1 MMKRPYMMYLA
12 GLLLFGSNGIVA
24 SHISLSSYQIVMLRT
39 MIGNGL
45 LLMLFLL
52 LGQKFTFYNKKK
64 AFVFLLISGIST
76 GISWIFLY
84 EAYVQIGVGIASL
97 LYYCGPVIVMAL
109 SPVLF
114 HERLTLPKT
123 AGFALVLCGVLLI
136 NGQSAGGVNS
146 WGLFCGAMSAVMYAG
161 MIIFNKKASDITGM
175 ENALLQIAI
184 SFGTVA
190 VYTVCKSGLEL
201 PIQAGDWK
209 WIWML
214 GLVNTGV
221 GCFLYFSS
229 LGKLPVQT
237 VSICGY
243 LEPLSAVVLS
253 VTLLREAMTPTQ
265 AAGAVCILGGALM
278 GECIKSKRKTKEPAR
293 ESLVLGSSARF
304 VRRVTYQG
312 RK

>member
-1 MMKRPYMMYLA
+1 MRRPYVMYMM

-39 MIGNGL
+39 MIGSGL
-45 LLMLFLL
+45 LLLLFLL
-52 LGQKFTFYNKKK
+52 SGQRFTFYNKKK
-64 AFVFLLISGIST
+64 DFVFLLISGIST

-114 HERLTLPKT
+114 QEKLTLPKII
-123 AGFALVLCGVLLI
+123 GFGIVVCGVLLI
-136 NGQSAGGVNS
+136 NGQSADGVNP
-146 WGLFCGAMSAVMYAG
+146 WGLFCGAMAAVLYAG
-161 MIIFNKKASDITGM
+161 MIIFNKKAKSITGM

-184 SFGTVA
+184 SFATVA
-190 VYTVCKSGLEL
+190 VYTMYKSGLAL
-201 PIQAGDWK
+201 PIQQGDGK

-214 GLVNTGV
+214 GLINTGV

-229 LGKLPVQT
+229 IGKLPVQT

-243 LEPLSAVVLS
+243 LEPLSAVLMSAVLLGE
-253 VTLLREAMTPTQ
+253 VMTPVQ
-265 AAGAVCILGGALM
+265 VLGAVCILGGALL
-278 GECIKSKRKTKEPAR
+278 GECVKSKQKKREPVRTTTLLGSPAR
-293 ESLVLGSSARF
+293 F
-304 VRRVTYQG
+304 MHYRVPYQN